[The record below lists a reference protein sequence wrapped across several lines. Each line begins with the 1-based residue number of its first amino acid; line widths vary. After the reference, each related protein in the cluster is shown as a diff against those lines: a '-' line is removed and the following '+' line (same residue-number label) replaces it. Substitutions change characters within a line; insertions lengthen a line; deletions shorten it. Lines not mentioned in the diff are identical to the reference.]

1 MICQTCQPRPR
12 KPAYEPANRR
22 VKLRPASHSY
32 LAQPCEPLVAAT
44 IGTLSGFL
52 ILVGVWLVRLLG

>member
-1 MICQTCQPRPR
+1 MICHACKPQRR
-12 KPAYEPANRR
+12 KPDPKG

-32 LAQPCEPLVAAT
+32 LAQPCEPLVAAA
-44 IGTLSGFL
+44 IATLSGFL